1 MIEKINSIGFNSQS
15 KKNYLKNTAQNN
27 IEHNTTHTTKLLGSK
42 FANSLKAMNISFGS
56 NLTPLEKSIITDSE
70 IRIPN
75 LLEINEQI
83 RLPRKKMPKG
93 LEKLNAAGLNVDFL
107 EAGNKKIYT
116 ISNDKD
122 NTIALVEV
130 KNDTKAD
137 NLPVITYKQ
146 GKYMPELTIKDE
158 SLKGKSIK
166 MLAGSKMVGSNFK
179 IVMPGQYEATPGKGY
194 ESISFTGNIAI
205 TTLNKEARTLEA
217 VRKYDEDYMQYEAIK
232 GDYADFVQENNP
244 NIIIPAGG
252 FGERFKNI
260 TREAEN
266 KPSAKLPTNPS
277 YRIIG
282 TTLGLAAS
290 ANLFEGMWK
299 DNVIFLSQNH
309 EIKED
314 GKQIFWT
321 PKFKTDGGAIA
332 EGMKRGLIN
341 TEADSIILNADIF
354 TNADITRAYHALK
367 TLPNA
372 GLVIPYYPVNSER
385 AKAFGL
391 LGIEKDTNNNMQI
404 KQFVEKPAYT
414 DEAPDPN
421 DFSQPGDYD
430 KAMTIYDEAQL
441 ALNPNDEETFLA
453 NPGMYFLSSEASKV
467 LMAMGILTPEDT
479 GLGGS
484 VMPKIIQLINEGKLV
499 DKNGNKL
506 KAYTVPLERKGGAPA
521 VWDDIGTAEAYLK
534 LIKDV
539 ANETKVNGTGE
550 ANKYYGIPKFV
561 MNDFASNVDLTT
573 GIVFDSGEA
582 QNYFKDFKQKHEIS
596 DVKGNVFVAGR

>member
-1 MIEKINSIGFNSQS
+1 MIEKINSINAKQSNHFNTSN
-15 KKNYLKNTAQNN
+15 KVKCNKNNYYSN
-27 IEHNTTHTTKLLGSK
+27 NTTQLLGFK
-42 FANSLKAMNISFGS
+42 YANSLKAMNISFGNS
-56 NLTPLEKSIITDSE
+56 LTPIESSIIGQTE

-75 LLEINEQI
+75 LLEIKEEI
-83 RLPRKKMPKG
+83 KLPRKKMPKG
-93 LEKLNAAGLNVDFL
+93 LEKLNAAGLNINFQIVGD
-107 EAGNKKIYT
+107 KKLYT
-116 ISNDKD
+116 ISNDKK

-130 KNDTKAD
+130 NSKTKLSE
-137 NLPVITYKQ
+137 LPIITYKQ
-146 GKYMPELTIKDE
+146 GKYMPELTVKDN
-158 SLKGKSIK
+158 SLNGKSIK
-166 MLAGSKMVGSNFK
+166 MLSGSKLVGEDFK
-179 IVMPGQYEATPGKGY
+179 VVMPGQYEPTIGKGY
-194 ESISFTGNIAI
+194 KNISFTGNIAI
-205 TTLNKEARTLEA
+205 TTLNKESRTLEA
-217 VRKYDEDYMQYEAIK
+217 VREYDEDCMQYEAIK
-232 GDYADFVQENNP
+232 GDYADFTKTKNP
-244 NIIIPAGG
+244 NVIIPAGG

-260 TREAEN
+260 TREFEN
-266 KPSAKLPTNPS
+266 KPSAKLPTSQN

-290 ANLFEGMWK
+290 ANLFSDMLY

-309 EIKED
+309 EIEED
-314 GKQIFWT
+314 DKHVFWT

-341 TEADSIILNADIF
+341 TNSDSIILNADIF
-354 TNADITRAYHALK
+354 TNADITRTYHALK

-385 AKAFGL
+385 AKSFGL
-391 LGIEKDTNNNMQI
+391 LGIEKDEKNNLQI

-430 KAMTIYDEAQL
+430 KAMAIYDEAQL

-467 LMAMGILTPEDT
+467 LMAMGILSPEET
-479 GLGGS
+479 GLGSS

-539 ANETKVNGTGE
+539 ASETKENGIGE
-550 ANKYYGIPKFV
+550 NNKYYGVPTFV
-561 MNDFASNVDLTT
+561 MNDFASNVDLET
-573 GIVFDSGEA
+573 GIVFDSQDA
-582 QNYFKDFKQKHEIS
+582 QLNFETFKKKYSIS
-596 DVKGNVFVAGR
+596 DVKGNIFVAGR

>member
-1 MIEKINSIGFNSQS
+1 MIEKINSVNFNLQT
-15 KKNYLKNTAQNN
+15 KKANLKNSANN
-27 IEHNTTHTTKLLGSK
+27 NKMSCGSQTQLLGSK
-42 FANSLKAMNISFGS
+42 YATSLKAMNISFGNS
-56 NLTPLEKSIITDSE
+56 LTPLENSIIGQSE
-70 IRIPN
+70 VRIAN

-83 RLPRKKMPKG
+83 KLPRKKMPKG
-93 LEKLNAAGLNVDFL
+93 LEKLNAAGLNVDYTI
-107 EAGNKKIYT
+107 AGNKKIYT

-130 KNDTKAD
+130 KSDANIND
-137 NLPVITYKQ
+137 LPVITYKQ
-146 GKYMPELTIKDE
+146 GKYMPELTVKDD
-158 SLKGKSIK
+158 SLEGKSIK
-166 MLAGSKMVGSNFK
+166 MLAGSKMVGPDFK

-217 VRKYDEDYMQYEAIK
+217 VKKYDEDYMQYEAIK
-232 GDYADFVQENNP
+232 GDYADFVQEQNP

-266 KPSAKLPTNPS
+266 KPSAKLPTNPN

-290 ANLFEGMWK
+290 ANLFKDMSK

-314 GKQIFWT
+314 GKHIFWT

-332 EGMKRGLIN
+332 EGMKRGLID

-367 TLPNA
+367 TLPDA

-385 AKAFGL
+385 AKSFGL
-391 LGIEKDTNNNMQI
+391 LGIEKDADNNILI

-430 KAMTIYDEAQL
+430 KAMAIYDEAQL

-506 KAYTVPLERKGGAPA
+506 KAYTVPLERKGGKPA

-539 ANETKVNGTGE
+539 AYETKTNGTEE
-550 ANKYYGIPKFV
+550 ANKYYGIPNFV
-561 MNDFASNVDLTT
+561 MGDFASNVDLTT
-573 GIVFDSGEA
+573 GIVFDSSEA
-582 QNYFKDFKQKHEIS
+582 QTSFETFKRKYSIS
-596 DVKGNVFVAGR
+596 DVKGNIFVAGR